1 MNGEA
6 IFTEYLLPFTGFLIV
21 AALILTVLGFI
32 MSIATDPKSA
42 IVVVIAVVG
51 LVVLYFIGVSLA
63 DSEVIIAGRDMSTF
77 NVNALISQR
86 IGGVLN
92 MTYYLFAVAL
102 VAIVVDVLQ
111 RIVKSF
117 G

>member
-1 MNGEA
+1 M
-6 IFTEYLLPFTGFLIV
+6 LPFTGFLII
-21 AALILTVLGFI
+21 AALVLTVVGFI

-42 IVVVIAVVG
+42 IVVVIALAG

-63 DSEVIIAGRDMSTF
+63 DSEVIIAGRDMSKF
-77 NVNALISQR
+77 NVDALISQR

-92 MTYYLFAVAL
+92 MTYYMFGIAI
-102 VAIVVDVLQ
+102 VAIVVDFIQ
-111 RIVKSF
+111 RIVKTF